1 MFQGQIMHVNSGCG
15 HLYGRPKCD
24 VGIFHPGMFPLKP
37 VSVNINEHTKKFH
50 HENTQMLEV
59 H

>member
-1 MFQGQIMHVNSGCG
+1 MHVNSGCG
-15 HLYGRPKCD
+15 HLFGKPKCD
-24 VGIFHPGMFPLKP
+24 VGIFYPRMFPLKP
-37 VSVNINEHTKKFH
+37 VSVYINEHTKKFH